1 MPRTRRW
8 WGCMP
13 LSRQETCSELEDVP
27 ERSWKILKGFFGLA
41 INWDIWKIRFA
52 IGLVREHVME

>member
-1 MPRTRRW
+1 
-8 WGCMP
+8 MP